1 MTDAPKV
8 SQDESTREQQ
18 AQKLDQLRIIGDVIS
33 DEAIRLLGISQEEI
47 YEIKRNAILRFFPN
61 LMNGTKNE
69 LEYFAQLFQEY
80 GFHCEII
87 CPSHTSCTCEE
98 NLQLTRK

>member
-8 SQDESTREQQ
+8 SQDESTKEQQ
-18 AQKLDQLRIIGDVIS
+18 AQKLDQLRIVG
-33 DEAIRLLGISQEEI
+33 DEAIRLSGISQEEI
-47 YEIKRNAILRFFPN
+47 YEIKRNAILQIFPI

-69 LEYFAQLFQEY
+69 LEEFAQLFQEY
-80 GFHCEII
+80 GFYCEII